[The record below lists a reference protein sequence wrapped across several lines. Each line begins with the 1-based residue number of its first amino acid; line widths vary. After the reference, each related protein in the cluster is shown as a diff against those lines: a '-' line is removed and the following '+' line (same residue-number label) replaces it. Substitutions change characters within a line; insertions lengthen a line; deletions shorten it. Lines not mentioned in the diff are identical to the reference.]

1 MIESVDGEPSS
12 PQFLQLP
19 ELDVLSHALNL
30 STPTLKVS
38 TRIEA
43 YSCKA
48 IARERKLFK
57 ALETELIQDL
67 SHSTSVSPPEQH
79 QILLESAFGPL
90 DQPASRKTLWMLIGL
105 LNVAFPDHD
114 FSRVHP
120 EEFRREESARA
131 VLSSL
136 SSALD
141 HHAAP
146 AAQRSFSAY
155 QPASSSPPFDNPFGN
170 LSRRESA
177 ADHTIITHP
186 FLRQVLDPIIDL
198 ADCEVF
204 SYTPDMDSDPHAA
217 ESDDEEEDE
226 EASDAFEK
234 DDDGMGGM
242 VWEMDG
248 LEGHHRDKPS
258 SSSRSTA
265 HPLNSNRSRF
275 IRSTST
281 PGWTYGGPP
290 TPMKSFSSF
299 LPPVAAPGTPT
310 SNADSDDYFREASS
324 GGLLWSSNYF
334 LFNKKK
340 KRILFISLWAKKP
353 EQGSTRAGGRGGR
366 AEGRRALSMRN
377 EKRKGLRERAAQ
389 SDVDSFHFDL
399 NTATIES
406 TASNTNPLG
415 RVPRK
420 RAPAIGSKRRIPS
433 KAKI

>member
-1 MIESVDGEPSS
+1 
-12 PQFLQLP
+12 
-19 ELDVLSHALNL
+19 
-30 STPTLKVS
+30 
-38 TRIEA
+38 
-43 YSCKA
+43 
-48 IARERKLFK
+48 
-57 ALETELIQDL
+57 
-67 SHSTSVSPPEQH
+67 
-79 QILLESAFGPL
+79 
-90 DQPASRKTLWMLIGL
+90 MLIGL

-120 EEFRREESARA
+120 EEFRKEESARG
-131 VLSSL
+131 VLSAL

-141 HHAAP
+141 HHSAP
-146 AAQRSFSAY
+146 PAQRSFSAY
-155 QPASSSPPFDNPFGN
+155 QPASSSPPFDNPFGGV
-170 LSRRESA
+170 SRRENGGQNQHN
-177 ADHTIITHP
+177 DPIITHP

-217 ESDDEEEDE
+217 ESDDEEEDDE
-226 EASDAFEK
+226 DDEAYEK
-234 DDDGMGGM
+234 DDDGSGGM

-258 SSSRSTA
+258 SSTRSTA
-265 HPLNSNRSRF
+265 HMLNSNRSRF
-275 IRSTST
+275 VRDAST

-299 LPPVAAPGTPT
+299 LPPVTAPGTPT

-353 EQGSTRAGGRGGR
+353 ESHTTSSGQKTSGGRGGSGSSR
-366 AEGRRALSMRN
+366 MAGRRAVSMRN
-377 EKRKGLRERAAQ
+377 AKRRVLNDSRASVQ
-389 SDVDSFHFDL
+389 PISLDSFQFDSA
-399 NTATIES
+399 TAAAMG
-406 TASNTNPLG
+406 ASAAAAANVASG

-420 RAPAIGSKRRIPS
+420 RGPAIGSQRRPPT
-433 KAKI
+433 KLKT